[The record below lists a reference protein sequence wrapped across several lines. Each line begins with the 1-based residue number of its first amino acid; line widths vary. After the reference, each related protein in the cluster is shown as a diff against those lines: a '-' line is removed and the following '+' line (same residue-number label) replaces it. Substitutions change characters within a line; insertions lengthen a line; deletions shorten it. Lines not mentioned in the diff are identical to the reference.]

1 MPNGGGE
8 FEIKERERER
18 ERELREQE
26 VPRMRVLERMRKR
39 RIAKENQRL
48 RGIC

>member
-1 MPNGGGE
+1 MPKGGGE

-18 ERELREQE
+18 ELREEE
-26 VPRMRVLERMRKR
+26 VSRMRVFERMRKR

>member
-8 FEIKERERER
+8 FEIKERERGWGR
-18 ERELREQE
+18 EEE